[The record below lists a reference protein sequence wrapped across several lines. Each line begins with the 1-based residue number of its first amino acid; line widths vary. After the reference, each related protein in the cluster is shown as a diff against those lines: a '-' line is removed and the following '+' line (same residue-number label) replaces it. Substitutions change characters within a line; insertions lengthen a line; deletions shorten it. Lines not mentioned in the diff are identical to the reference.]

1 MTPVRAEEVRAH
13 VLHTLAQPLAQAG
26 IAAADAPDDLDL
38 LDSGVIDS
46 FGILELVSEVED
58 HFGVE
63 IDFDALD
70 PDELTVLGSFASF
83 VATQVNASRQP

>member
-1 MTPVRAEEVRAH
+1 M
-13 VLHTLAQPLAQAG
+13 
-26 IAAADAPDDLDL
+26 
-38 LDSGVIDS
+38 IDS

-63 IDFDALD
+63 IDFDELD